1 MVTPQRTADIRL
13 VAPTPTMAPVIVW
26 VVLTGM
32 PRYWVR
38 NKVIAPAV
46 SAHTPSSGVTL
57 VIRLP
62 IVLTIR
68 QPPLIV
74 PRAIAEK
81 QEIGT
86 HAGTSCTRPRSPCAT
101 SAAAMI

>member
-1 MVTPQRTADIRL
+1 MVSTQAQTRLMVTPQRTADIRF
-13 VAPTPTMAPVIVW
+13 VAPTPTIAPVIVC

-32 PRYWVR
+32 PRYCVR

-46 SAHTPSSGVTL
+46 SAQTPSSGVTL
-57 VIRLP
+57 VIRVP

-74 PRAIAEK
+74 PSAIAEK

-86 HAGTSCTRPRSPCAT
+86 HVGTSWTWS
-101 SAAAMI
+101 